1 MQKQRPMTES
11 QREMILWGKLLFDR
25 RLISG
30 WGGNLSCRTGN
41 KEFLITG
48 QHAPLG
54 FLVPEDLVRIN
65 EVGQPAKK
73 QQRPSSETPMHM
85 AIYSGTD
92 ARAIVHVHPP
102 LVVAFSLTH
111 ESFVPLSF
119 EEKYTLGEVPI
130 IPQDTPTV
138 TKPEQLVKELKYR
151 PVVIVKGHGTVAIGK
166 DFQEAFLLTDL
177 LEEAVRCQFFKDGRG
192 VGLSAA
198 EAESHDPAQK
208 PAADSNGQHYALFSS
223 EHMAAL
229 VDYANRDNEFRNFG
243 SETALSTTL
252 TLHLEETDTF
262 WTVRFLAGEITGF
275 DRQANGD
282 FLISGKE
289 QWWRAVFSNRIDPFL
304 ATQQG
309 KLKLK
314 RGDLAQL
321 SRWYKPFHK
330 AFSIWQTIPIQ

>member
-1 MQKQRPMTES
+1 MTHAE
-11 QREMILWGKLLFDR
+11 RAMIRWGKLAFDR

-30 WGGNLSCRTGN
+30 WGGNLSCRTGA

-54 FLVPEDLVRIN
+54 FLEPENLVRIN
-65 EVGQPAKK
+65 QVGEPITA
-73 QQRPSSETPMHM
+73 QQRPSSETPMHL
-85 AIYSGTD
+85 AVYNGTD
-92 ARAIVHVHPP
+92 AQAIIHVHPP

-111 ESFVPLSF
+111 DSFVPLSF
-119 EEKYTLGEVPI
+119 EEKYTLGKVPI

-138 TKPEQLVKELKYR
+138 TKPEQLVEELQYGA
-151 PVVIVKGHGTVAIGK
+151 VVIIKGHGTVAIGK

-177 LEEAVRCQFFKDGRG
+177 LEEAVRSQFFTESRAVDHG
-192 VGLSAA
+192 SANA
-198 EAESHDPAQK
+198 GSYEPAQ
-208 PAADSNGQHYALFSS
+208 QHAPCLTGEGYTLFSS
-223 EHMAAL
+223 EHMKAL
-229 VDYANRDNEFRNFG
+229 VDCANRDPEFRLFG

-252 TLHLEETDTF
+252 TLHLQESDIF
-262 WTVRFLAGEITGF
+262 WTVRFTGGEITGL
-275 DRQANGD
+275 DRQTNGD
-282 FLISGKE
+282 FLISGQE
-289 QWWRAVFSNRIDPFL
+289 QWWRAVFSNRMDPFL

-330 AFSIWQTIPIQ
+330 AFSIWQRIPIQ